1 MLLFSSLPGLNELV
15 PENLLAIFDENELEV
30 IAASLSSSTFTS
42 PPRWQMKCFLDL
54 GKSQNVSSLSTLN
67 ICNLHSS
74 CCLVSWAPHFLT
86 AVSFLS
92 AAYVWYWRYQ
102 CLWLQGT
109 CCSGRRIVALPWE
122 GKWKGFSF
130 LLVETSYPKYSRRQ
144 ISWLEFRFSEGQ
156 TEKFRGQ
163 VGLRTLWDN
172 VSP

>member
-30 IAASLSSSTFTS
+30 ITASLSSSAFTS
-42 PPRWQMKCFLDL
+42 PPVWQMECLLDL

-74 CCLVSWAPHFLT
+74 CCLVSWARDFLT
-86 AVSFLS
+86 AVSCLS

-109 CCSGRRIVALPWE
+109 CCSGRRILALPRE
-122 GKWKGFSF
+122 GEWKGFSF
-130 LLVETSYPKYSRRQ
+130 LLVKTICPKYSWIVWNLDFQ
-144 ISWLEFRFSEGQ
+144 
-156 TEKFRGQ
+156 K
-163 VGLRTLWDN
+163 D
-172 VSP
+172 